1 MTVSTRKA
9 IFGISLS
16 LVLIGAAAPA
26 AYWYIAQALD
36 RAFGLEH
43 ISDSP
48 ILLILAAFS
57 FLVGLF
63 WVTWA
68 YTYLLF
74 VGKGLPLEAF
84 GTALHPTQI
93 LVTTGPYAYTRN
105 PSIIGLLFL
114 LLGVALLE
122 RSISGFILL
131 PVVVA
136 IIIPYLIIFEERAL
150 GARFGD
156 EYAHYRSSVPLLIPR
171 LVPYAKAQV

>member
-1 MTVSTRKA
+1 MTVSKRKA
-9 IFGISLS
+9 VFGIAFS
-16 LVLIGAAAPA
+16 LVLIGVAAPA

-36 RAFGLEH
+36 RAFGFEH
-43 ISDSP
+43 IGDSP
-48 ILLILAAFS
+48 ALLILAAFS

-63 WVTWA
+63 WVSWA

-74 VGKGLPLEAF
+74 VGKGLPLEVF
-84 GTALHPTQI
+84 GTALHPTRV

-105 PSIIGLLFL
+105 PSIIGMLFL

-122 RSISGFILL
+122 RSISGLVML

-171 LVPYAKAQV
+171 FIPYARA

>member
-9 IFGISLS
+9 VFGIAFSL
-16 LVLIGAAAPA
+16 LLIGAAAPA
-26 AYWYIAQALD
+26 AYWYVALALD
-36 RAFGLEH
+36 RAFGFEH
-43 ISDSP
+43 ISDNP
-48 ILLILAAFS
+48 ALLILAAFS

-63 WVTWA
+63 WVLWA

-84 GTALHPTQI
+84 GTALHPTQV

-114 LLGVALLE
+114 LLGVAFLE
-122 RSISGFILL
+122 RSISGFIML

-136 IIIPYLIIFEERAL
+136 VIIPYLIFFEERAL
-150 GARFGD
+150 GTRFGD
-156 EYAHYRSSVPLLIPR
+156 EYAEYRSSVPLLFPR
-171 LVPYAKAQV
+171 LIPYAKAQI